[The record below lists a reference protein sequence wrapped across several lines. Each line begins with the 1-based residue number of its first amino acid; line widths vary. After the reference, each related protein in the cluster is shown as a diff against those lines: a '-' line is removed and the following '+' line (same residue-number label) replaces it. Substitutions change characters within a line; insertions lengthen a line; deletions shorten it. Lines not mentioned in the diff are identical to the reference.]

1 MIVVNPFQYI
11 EEKLQEEGITEELT
25 QELTKLL
32 PQADDLNAEEM
43 GAVFKKYGI
52 MSKDGNPLSNPA
64 PFNLMFATQIG
75 PWGDNPAYLRPETA
89 QSLITNFKKLLAFNS
104 NKLPFAAA
112 TIGMGFR
119 NEIAPRNSLL
129 R

>member
-1 MIVVNPFQYI
+1 M
-11 EEKLQEEGITEELT
+11 T
-25 QELTKLL
+25 Q
-32 PQADDLNAEEM
+32 
-43 GAVFKKYGI
+43 VFKKYGI
-52 MSKDGNPLSNPA
+52 KSEDGNELTDPVD
-64 PFNLMFATQIG
+64 FNLMFGTQIG
-75 PWGDNPAYLRPETA
+75 PWGDNPAFLRPETA

-119 NEIAPRNSLL
+119 NEIAPRNGIL

>member
-1 MIVVNPFQYI
+1 MKK
-11 EEKLQEEGITEELT
+11 EDLSDELR
-25 QELTKLL
+25 QELIKLL
-32 PQADDLNAEEM
+32 PQADDLSAEQM
-43 GAVFKKYGI
+43 KTVFDKYGI
-52 MSKDGNPLSNPA
+52 LSKDGNPLSDPA

-104 NKLPFAAA
+104 NKIPFAAA